1 MEQEKYGKSDWEEI
15 IWKEQQKVQREE
27 RGRIGNQDRVMGK
40 GRLGWSKEEG
50 TIEEACSR
58 DRATRNTAR
67 LAPAK
72 ITYI

>member
-1 MEQEKYGKSDWEEI
+1 MGRNNMEGATKNATGKG
-15 IWKEQQKVQREE
+15 

-40 GRLGWSKEEG
+40 ERLGWSKEEG
-50 TIEEACSR
+50 TVEEACSR
-58 DRATRNTAR
+58 ERATRNTAR